1 MCSILDGS
9 NGLFGSKFCSTTNHR
24 TVWKRANGRPEK
36 SGPRGGDHGG
46 AKDQRTNQKSRFVTK
61 TAFLQ
66 SSNAQTSF
74 SRSREQIQ
82 PTQFNE
88 RLPLWIYPSIS
99 LSNVAE
105 SDTRNKILS
114 ILFFIDDR
122 CTWNNWRRCKSR
134 EGARKWELKFFFQLP
149 VMITITAL
157 YFFPNKCLRHISY
170 FQSCV
175 FLYWV
180 VTFT

>member
-1 MCSILDGS
+1 MCSIPYGS

-105 SDTRNKILS
+105 SDTRNKKIYRFYFLS
-114 ILFFIDDR
+114 MIDVLGTTGDGVKAEKEPEYMGVKIFLSAARHDHYHCSLFL
-122 CTWNNWRRCKSR
+122 S
-134 EGARKWELKFFFQLP
+134 
-149 VMITITAL
+149 
-157 YFFPNKCLRHISY
+157 
-170 FQSCV
+170 
-175 FLYWV
+175 
-180 VTFT
+180 

>member
-82 PTQFNE
+82 PTQLNE

-114 ILFFIDDR
+114 ILSFIDVLGTTGDGV
-122 CTWNNWRRCKSR
+122 KAEKEPEYMGGKIFLSA
-134 EGARKWELKFFFQLP
+134 ARHDHYHCSL
-149 VMITITAL
+149 
-157 YFFPNKCLRHISY
+157 
-170 FQSCV
+170 
-175 FLYWV
+175 FLS
-180 VTFT
+180 